1 LLFPFEYKNLFVFDI
16 RTRLQIMASL
26 LRKAE
31 TLYLRL
37 YRFITLDM
45 WLLSRDRLSLPLRFL
60 VATLRV
66 LYMTVSAYLKEGI
79 GMLASSLSYSTVLS
93 IVPMLAVIVGIAKG
107 FGLQN
112 DVRIALNNALPGHQV
127 EFDKTFAYVE
137 NYLQQV
143 QGGLFIG
150 VGLALLFYTVLMLIS
165 TIEDAFNRLW
175 QAPHARPWTRRII
188 NYLGA
193 FILFPL
199 LLTISSGTTLFLSTL
214 NHTYLS
220 QLKIISTLTS
230 EILGLVPYVLIIFT
244 FTVIYLLIPNVRVR
258 FVPALIAGVVAGLS
272 FQAFQGLYI
281 NGVLW
286 ISRYN
291 AIYGSFA
298 AVPLAL
304 LWIQLSWIIVLL
316 GAQISYSIQHVWH
329 LTSPP
334 TSVPLSRRYL
344 DVILVTI
351 TARIVQQFVSDSGEP
366 YRAETLAKDCD
377 LPLRQTQEALAHLL
391 AMGIVVE
398 VNYGKE
404 EVEGGYYHPNV
415 SPERLTLS
423 YLLNAIDRSGSE
435 AIPLHPE
442 GAHAQAWIARSR
454 AYETLFHTAQD
465 TLLRD
470 LK

>member
-1 LLFPFEYKNLFVFDI
+1 
-16 RTRLQIMASL
+16 MASL

-127 EFDKTFAYVE
+127 ELDKTFAYVE

-193 FILFPL
+193 FVLFPL
-199 LLTISSGTTLFLSTL
+199 LLTISTTLFLSTL

-258 FVPALIAGVVAGLS
+258 FVPALIAGIVAGLS
-272 FQAFQGLYI
+272 FQAFQALYI

-316 GAQISYSIQHVWH
+316 GAQISYAVQHVWH
-329 LTSPP
+329 LNSPP
-334 TSVPLSRRYL
+334 TSVRLSRRYM
-344 DVILVTI
+344 DVILVVV
-351 TARIVQQFVSDSGEP
+351 TARIVQQFVSDSGVP

-377 LPLRQTQEALAHLL
+377 LPLRQTQEALAQLL
-391 AMGIVVE
+391 AMGIIVE
-398 VNYGKE
+398 VSYGKE

-415 SPERLTLS
+415 APEKLTLS
-423 YLLNAIDRSGSE
+423 YLLNAIDRLGSE
-435 AIPLHPE
+435 AIPLHLE
-442 GAHAQAWIARSR
+442 GVHQQAWVVRSH
-454 AYETLFHTAQD
+454 AYETLFHSAQD

>member
-1 LLFPFEYKNLFVFDI
+1 
-16 RTRLQIMASL
+16 MASL

-127 EFDKTFAYVE
+127 ELDKTFAYVE

-193 FILFPL
+193 FVLFPL

-220 QLKIISTLTS
+220 ELKIISTLTS
-230 EILGLVPYVLIIFT
+230 EILGFLPYVLIIFT

-366 YRAETLAKDCD
+366 YRAETLAKDCV

-454 AYETLFHTAQD
+454 AYETLFHSAQD

>member
-1 LLFPFEYKNLFVFDI
+1 
-16 RTRLQIMASL
+16 MASL

-45 WLLSRDRLSLPLRFL
+45 WLLSRDRLSLPLRFS

-127 EFDKTFAYVE
+127 ELDKTFAYVE

-165 TIEDAFNRLW
+165 TIEDTFNRLW

-193 FILFPL
+193 FVLFPL

-220 QLKIISTLTS
+220 ELKIISTLTS
-230 EILGLVPYVLIIFT
+230 EILGLLPYVLIIFT

-258 FVPALIAGVVAGLS
+258 FVPALIAGIVAGLS
-272 FQAFQGLYI
+272 FQAFQALYI

-316 GAQISYSIQHVWH
+316 GAQISYAIQHVWH
-329 LTSPP
+329 LNSPP
-334 TSVPLSRRYL
+334 TSVRLSRRYM
-344 DVILVTI
+344 DVILVVV
-351 TARIVQQFVSDSGEP
+351 TARIVQQFVSDSGVP

-377 LPLRQTQEALAHLL
+377 LPLRQTQEALAQLL
-391 AMGIVVE
+391 TMGVIVE
-398 VNYGKE
+398 VSYGRE

-415 SPERLTLS
+415 APEKLTLS
-423 YLLNAIDRSGSE
+423 YLLNAIDRLGSE
-435 AIPLHPE
+435 AIPLHLE
-442 GAHAQAWIARSR
+442 GVHQQAWVVRSQ
-454 AYETLFHTAQD
+454 AYEKLFHSAQD

>member
-1 LLFPFEYKNLFVFDI
+1 
-16 RTRLQIMASL
+16 MASL

-127 EFDKTFAYVE
+127 ELDKTFAYVE

-258 FVPALIAGVVAGLS
+258 FVPALIAGVVAGLA
-272 FQAFQGLYI
+272 FQVFQGLYI

-454 AYETLFHTAQD
+454 AYETLFHSAQD

>member
-1 LLFPFEYKNLFVFDI
+1 
-16 RTRLQIMASL
+16 MAATVRHIEAL
-26 LRKAE
+26 CVKA
-31 TLYLRL
+31 

-45 WLLSRDRLSLPLRFL
+45 WLLNRNRLSIPRRWL

-66 LYMTVSAYLKEGI
+66 IYMTVATYVREGV
-79 GMLASSLSYSTVLS
+79 GGLASSLCYSTVLS

-112 DVRIALNNALPGHQV
+112 DVRVALNNALPGHQV
-127 EFDKTFAYVE
+127 ELDKIFAYVE

-214 NHTYLS
+214 SHTYLS
-220 QLKIISTLTS
+220 ELKIISTVTT
-230 EILGLVPYVLIIFT
+230 EILGLLPYVLIIFT
-244 FTVIYLLIPNVRVR
+244 FTVIYLLIPNVRVH
-258 FVPALIAGVVAGLS
+258 FVPALVAGLVAGLAFQV
-272 FQAFQGLYI
+272 FQALYI

-316 GAQISYSIQHVWH
+316 GAQISYALQHVWH

-334 TSVPLSRRYL
+334 TSVPLSRRYM
-344 DVILVTI
+344 DVILVTV

-377 LPLRQTQEALAHLL
+377 LPLRQTQEALAQLL
-391 AMGIVVE
+391 TMGIIVE
-398 VNYGKE
+398 VNYGRE

-415 SPERLTLS
+415 SPERLTLG

-442 GAHAQAWIARSR
+442 GAHEPAWRARSH
-454 AYETLFHTAQD
+454 AYESLYHAAQD

>member
-1 LLFPFEYKNLFVFDI
+1 MATFLRHIEAQAFV
-16 RTRLQIMASL
+16 AW
-26 LRKAE
+26 
-31 TLYLRL
+31 
-37 YRFITLDM
+37 RFVKLDM
-45 WLLSRDRLSLPLRFL
+45 WRLTRDALSAPARLG

-66 LYMTVSAYLKEGI
+66 LYMTVQAYVEEGI
-79 GMLASSLSYSTVLS
+79 GSLAGSLTYSTALS
-93 IVPMLAVIVGIAKG
+93 LVPILAVIVGIAKG
-107 FGLQN
+107 FGLQET
-112 DVRIALNNALPGHQV
+112 VRDALMRALPGHEM
-127 EFDKTFAYVE
+127 EFEKAFGYVE
-137 NYLQQV
+137 NYLAQV

-150 VGLALLFYTVLMLIS
+150 VGLAALFYTVLLLIS

-175 QAPHARPWTRRII
+175 QAPYARPWSRRVI

-272 FQAFQGLYI
+272 FQAFQALYI

-316 GAQISYSIQHVWH
+316 GAQISYVLQHVWH

-454 AYETLFHTAQD
+454 AYETLFHSAQD

>member
-1 LLFPFEYKNLFVFDI
+1 MTP
-16 RTRLQIMASL
+16 L
-26 LRKAE
+26 LRHIEALCVKI
-31 TLYLRL
+31 

-45 WLLSRDRLSLPLRFL
+45 WLLSRDQLSVPRRWF
-60 VATLRV
+60 VATCRV
-66 LYMTVSAYLKEGI
+66 IYMTISTYVREGV
-79 GMLASSLSYSTVLS
+79 GGLASSLCYSTVLS

-258 FVPALIAGVVAGLS
+258 FVPALIAGVMAGLS
-272 FQAFQGLYI
+272 FQAFQALYI

-454 AYETLFHTAQD
+454 AYETLFHSAQD

>member
-1 LLFPFEYKNLFVFDI
+1 
-16 RTRLQIMASL
+16 MASL

-45 WLLSRDRLSLPLRFL
+45 WLLSRDRLSLPLRFS

-127 EFDKTFAYVE
+127 ELDKTFAYVE

-193 FILFPL
+193 FVLFPL

-258 FVPALIAGVVAGLS
+258 FVPALIAGVVAGLA

-344 DVILVTI
+344 DVILMTI

-366 YRAETLAKDCD
+366 YRAETLAKGCD
-377 LPLRQTQEALAHLL
+377 LPLRQTQEALALLL

-398 VNYGKE
+398 VNYGKEE

-442 GAHAQAWIARSR
+442 GVHAQAWIARSR
-454 AYETLFHTAQD
+454 AYETLFHSAQD